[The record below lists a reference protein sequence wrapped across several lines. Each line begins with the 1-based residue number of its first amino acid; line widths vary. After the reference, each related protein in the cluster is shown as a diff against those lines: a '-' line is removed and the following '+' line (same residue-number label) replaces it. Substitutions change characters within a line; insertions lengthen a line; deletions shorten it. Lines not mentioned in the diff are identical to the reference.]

1 MNMTED
7 NKYEIINNLKEIK
20 VLIDVIVAV
29 GNNSIIFNELIPGLK
44 SRLNL
49 IYEKVLS
56 YKETKLENRGS
67 KRFDIVR
74 ENGNVELNLMA
85 SSVEKLYDIFRGE
98 KIQILRVI
106 DEYGVIIEEH
116 ERKYAEWQYI
126 TPEDYSDVDTE
137 LIFGEEKEDDENL
150 TINENKQDKTN
161 EQILH
166 KNNKTRRT
174 KNGKNTRKSHT

>member
-1 MNMTED
+1 MNITED

-29 GNNSIIFNELIPGLK
+29 GNNSIIFNELMPGLK
-44 SRLNL
+44 TRLNN

-56 YKETKLENRGS
+56 YKEPQLENRGS

-74 ENGNVELNLMA
+74 ENGNVELNLIA
-85 SSVEKLYDIFRGE
+85 SSVEKLYDVFRNE

-116 ERKYAEWQYI
+116 EREYLDSQYI
-126 TPEDYSDVDTE
+126 TPEDYSDVDIE
-137 LIFGEEKEDDENL
+137 LLVGEKKEDDDNI

-161 EQILH
+161 KQILH
-166 KNNKTRRT
+166 KNNKIRRT
-174 KNGKNTRKSHT
+174 KNGKNTRKSRT